1 MTVLDVC
8 CFAQAFWG
16 PVSESGGYSLVVVCD
31 LIIVLASVVAEFGLL
46 VMLAQ

>member
-1 MTVLDVC
+1 VCVTVLDVC
-8 CFAQAFWG
+8 CFAQAFLG
-16 PVSESGGYSLVVVCD
+16 LVVVHD